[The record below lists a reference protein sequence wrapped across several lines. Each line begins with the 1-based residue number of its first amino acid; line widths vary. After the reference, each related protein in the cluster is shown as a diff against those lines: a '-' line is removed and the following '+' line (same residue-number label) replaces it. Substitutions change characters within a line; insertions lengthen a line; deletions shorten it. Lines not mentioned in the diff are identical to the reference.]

1 MLPDTVY
8 DLTLTGQQGDREL
21 TTHPVAVETPT
32 GLLLID
38 TGLPGQT
45 DDLVD
50 ALAAAGA
57 DLGDVAGVVLTH
69 QDPDHAGCLVAL
81 RERAADA
88 RGTPPTVY
96 AHVADAPY
104 VDGRAKPIKSDGD
117 RYPPVAVDVELVGG
131 TVFRTDAGPM
141 RVVETP
147 GHTPGHVAYV
157 SETLSV
163 AFVGDLVRESGG
175 DLGPSP
181 KPMSYDTERV
191 RDSIEYLADAEP
203 AVEVLAMGHGV
214 PFVRNGA
221 VRLAELGERI
231 ARL

>member
-8 DLTLTGQQGDREL
+8 DFTLTGQQGDREL
-21 TTHPVAVETPT
+21 TTHPVAVETPA

-69 QDPDHAGCLVAL
+69 QDPDHAGCLAAL
-81 RERAADA
+81 RERTADA

-117 RYPPVAVDVELVGG
+117 RYPPTAVDVELVGG

-147 GHTPGHVAYV
+147 GHTPGHV
-157 SETLSV
+157 SL
-163 AFVGDLVRESGG
+163 
-175 DLGPSP
+175 
-181 KPMSYDTERV
+181 
-191 RDSIEYLADAEP
+191 YLPDEKLLLAADALTVADGELAGPP
-203 AVEVLAMGHGV
+203 AGFTPEMETALDSVEELAALTFESVVCFHGGTV
-214 PFVRNGA
+214 AATAADAAA
-221 VRLAELGERI
+221 VADRE
-231 ARL
+231 